1 MLPTLASVWIVQLQT
16 HPNQIFRLQTT
27 RFGGFFVDF
36 AHNCVILVKYIM
48 QVSKITEVTIFE
60 SPDGGRTVY
69 ARKPGHTH
77 RELHYQDPTLQQELK
92 ELESQKRWVDI
103 FQARRHNAELDHL
116 CEQVEILYEL
126 GRPQP

>member
-1 MLPTLASVWIVQLQT
+1 
-16 HPNQIFRLQTT
+16 
-27 RFGGFFVDF
+27 
-36 AHNCVILVKYIM
+36 M
-48 QVSKITEVTIFE
+48 QVSKITELTVFE

-77 RELHYQDPTLQQELK
+77 RELHWQDPQLQHELK

-103 FQARRHNAELDHL
+103 FQARNANAELNHL

-126 GRPQP
+126 SRKPE